1 MYRKIY
7 ISDKTSSQIQV
18 RHRRTCREAR
28 SGEAFISALE
38 AGTPQLKVIAKGKE
52 IVIFLLRYR
61 GKANDMM

>member
-1 MYRKIY
+1 MYMKIY

-38 AGTPQLKVIAKGKE
+38 AGTPQLKVVTKGKE
-52 IVIFLLRYR
+52 IVNFLLRYR
-61 GKANDMM
+61 EKTNDMM

>member
-38 AGTPQLKVIAKGKE
+38 AGTPQLKVVTKGKE

-61 GKANDMM
+61 EKTNDMM